1 MSKTTS
7 LHNNVV
13 SIPFLIAL
21 AAFHWIMSAV
31 AFPNFQIKG
40 VTLYSG
46 VVGIAFVLI
55 LSGIYTQSKRI
66 EFDAVKDHFAL
77 KCLKYTN
84 TFTIYGVSD
93 IIATSVL
100 ASYAFEV
107 DCLVYV
113 TSILTLFWFTISQLY
128 VYAKIEGINHFLKGS
143 ESYSD
148 LNEYRE
154 TRATF
159 VGSFLTFSVIGV
171 IGLLL
176 YSWIIDPV
184 QKVDKLVSTPISAE
198 ERKMFVANADKIS
211 KYDFSYDKT
220 PLAMSTGLLTLK
232 GTKISYSSQDL
243 ACSCGSGLFTDEH
256 KCLKLAKDYITV
268 MREYIKATLPS
279 EESEIQK
286 NKEIDDLYRYFKINK

>member
-1 MSKTTS
+1 MFKTNA
-7 LHNNVV
+7 LNNNVV
-13 SIPFLIAL
+13 SIPFLVAL
-21 AAFHWIMSAV
+21 AVFHWFISTV

-46 VVGIAFVLI
+46 FVGITFVLI
-55 LSGIYTQSKRI
+55 LSSIYAQSKKI
-66 EFDAVKDHFAL
+66 EFDKVKDVFTL
-77 KCLKYTN
+77 KCLRYTN
-84 TFTIYGVSD
+84 TFIVY
-93 IIATSVL
+93 IISYIVATSVF

-113 TSILTLFWFTISQLY
+113 FAVLTLVLLVFAQFFFYL
-128 VYAKIEGINHFLKGS
+128 KIDDINHFLKGS
-143 ESYSD
+143 DSYSD
-148 LNEYRE
+148 QDRYNE
-154 TRATF
+154 TKSVLTSAF
-159 VGSFLTFSVIGV
+159 WIFNAVGAVS
-171 IGLLL
+171 LLW
-176 YSWIIDPV
+176 YICMINPV

-211 KYDFSYDKT
+211 EYDFSYDKT
-220 PLAMSTGLLTLK
+220 PIAMSTGLLTLS
-232 GTKISYSSQDL
+232 GTKISYSNKELSY
-243 ACSCGSGLFTDEH
+243 ACSSLLYMDEH

>member
-46 VVGIAFVLI
+46 VVGFAFILI
-55 LSGIYTQSKRI
+55 LSCIYAQSKKI
-66 EFDAVKDHFAL
+66 EFEAVKDHFAL
-77 KCLKYTN
+77 KCLKYAN
-84 TFTIYGVSD
+84 TFIIYGVSY
-93 IIATSVL
+93 IIATSVF
-100 ASYAFEV
+100 ASYTFEV
-107 DCLVYV
+107 ECLVYV
-113 TSILTLFWFTISQLY
+113 ASILTLFLFMVSQFY
-128 VYAKIEGINHFLKGS
+128 VYANIEGINHFLKGS

-154 TRATF
+154 TRSTL
-159 VGSFLTFSVIGV
+159 VGSFLTLSTLSVIGLV
-171 IGLLL
+171 I
-176 YSWIIDPV
+176 YICAIDHT
-184 QKVDKLVSTPISAE
+184 QKVDKLVSIPISAE

-211 KYDFSYDKT
+211 EYDFSYDKT
-220 PLAMSTGLLTLK
+220 PLAMNTGLLK
-232 GTKISYSSQDL
+232 IRGTKISYSNVDL
-243 ACSCGSGLFTDEH
+243 SYACGSWLYADEH
-256 KCLKLAKDYITV
+256 KCLKLAKDYIIV

-286 NKEIDDLYRYFKINK
+286 NKEIDDLYRYFKMNR

>member
-7 LHNNVV
+7 LQNNVV

-21 AAFHWIMSAV
+21 AVFHWIISAV

-46 VVGIAFVLI
+46 VVGFAFVLI
-55 LSGIYTQSKRI
+55 LGGIYAQSKMI

-77 KCLKYTN
+77 KCLKYAN
-84 TFTIYGVSD
+84 TFIIYGVSY
-93 IIATSVL
+93 IIATSVF
-100 ASYAFEV
+100 ASYTFEV
-107 DCLVYV
+107 DCLIYV
-113 TSILTLFWFTISQLY
+113 TSILILLWFMVSQFY
-128 VYAKIEGINHFLKGS
+128 VYSRIECINHFLKGP

-148 LNEYRE
+148 LNDYRE
-154 TRATF
+154 TQNVLVEAF
-159 VGSFLTFSVIGV
+159 WVFGVIGA

-176 YSWIIDPV
+176 YICMINPV
-184 QKVDKLVSTPISAE
+184 QKIDKLVSVPISAE

-211 KYDFSYDKT
+211 EYDFSYDKT
-220 PLAMSTGLLTLK
+220 PLAMNTGLLK
-232 GTKISYSSQDL
+232 IRGTRISYSNQDL
-243 ACSCGSGLFTDEH
+243 SYSCSAWFSADEH

-279 EESEIQK
+279 GESEIQK